1 MSQDVN
7 CRKARSSQ
15 GRMIPRS
22 CLYPYSSAAFSSKF
36 LNFGW
41 FNHVIGIMYLLRFS
55 PTYTTQ
61 WPFGTSFG
69 WPSWPQLH
77 FFPKLEHCLKIS
89 WIAIGLIIFVV
100 GNFALIV
107 IVVGDHEE
115 QLLNLKLAR
124 EMMLGKDWRIRGAY
138 LWRDLSVNWNKEHV
152 GCGDGAQIKWCFWTQ
167 MGLAACPTWLACS
180 RTIGVHLIG
189 PSLSFPLMF
198 YAVSSSRIQF

>member
-1 MSQDVN
+1 MSQDVTR
-7 CRKARSSQ
+7 RKARSSQ

-41 FNHVIGIMYLLRFS
+41 FNHVIGMMYLLRFS

-69 WPSWPQLH
+69 WPSWSQLH

-124 EMMLGKDWRIRGAY
+124 EMMVGKDWRIRGRIY
-138 LWRDLSVNWNKEHV
+138 GGIWVWIGTRNMWDV
-152 GCGDGAQIKWCFWTQ
+152 GTVRRSNGAFELKW
-167 MGLAACPTWLACS
+167 GLPLALLGWLVQGQLGS
-180 RTIGVHLIG
+180 I
-189 PSLSFPLMF
+189 
-198 YAVSSSRIQF
+198 